1 MVGFKSIRLIF
12 FQIARK
18 DTKIQSRKINKF
30 SDFSTVTFKARKV
43 DEVFQTFEEMWQSV
57 TYLQSHPSTDLLASA
72 RLGIY
77 NTWNIFEN
85 NYLIITPVSQEET
98 NNIELRKETE
108 MIKKI
113 KLTLEIMVTEQ
124 NIYLTK

>member
-1 MVGFKSIRLIF
+1 MEFWV
-12 FQIARK
+12 
-18 DTKIQSRKINKF
+18 
-30 SDFSTVTFKARKV
+30 
-43 DEVFQTFEEMWQSV
+43 FEEMWQSV
-57 TYLQSHPSTDLLASA
+57 TYLQSHPSTDLLKSA

-85 NYLIITPVSQEET
+85 NYLIITPVNQEET

-108 MIKKI
+108 MIKRIKI
-113 KLTLEIMVTEQ
+113 TLEIMVTGQ

>member
-1 MVGFKSIRLIF
+1 
-12 FQIARK
+12 
-18 DTKIQSRKINKF
+18 
-30 SDFSTVTFKARKV
+30 
-43 DEVFQTFEEMWQSV
+43 MWQSV
-57 TYLQSHPSTDLLASA
+57 TYLQSHPSTDLLKSA

-85 NYLIITPVSQEET
+85 NYLIITPVNQEET

-108 MIKKI
+108 MIKRIKI
-113 KLTLEIMVTEQ
+113 TLEIMVTGQ